1 MYTTVCGSNI
11 NDAIVHVDHS
21 PSTTLLRKGIEIVLF
36 RAKGIKLTHNSFLAK
51 MYTSTHAQFGMNN
64 VHHSLC

>member
-1 MYTTVCGSNI
+1 MYTKVCGSNI
-11 NDAIVHVDHS
+11 NDVIVHAYHF

-51 MYTSTHAQFGMNN
+51 MYTSTHAQFGINS
-64 VHHSLC
+64 VCHSLS